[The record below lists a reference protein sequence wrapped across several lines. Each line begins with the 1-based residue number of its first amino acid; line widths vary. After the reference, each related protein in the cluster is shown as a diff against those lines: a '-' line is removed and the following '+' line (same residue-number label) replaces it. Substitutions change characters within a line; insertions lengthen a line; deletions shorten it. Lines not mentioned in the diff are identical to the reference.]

1 MPVSTP
7 FAPRLWLPDDAKQTL
22 SGMRPGEIAAILTL
36 LRTVSEAEIMPKWR
50 HLTASDVRT
59 KSGPQDPV
67 TVADEAAER
76 ALAAGLKSLFPDDAI
91 IGEEAVAKDRSL
103 LNCLKQPG
111 RLWVIDPIDGT
122 SNFADGLPL
131 FGVMLALIEQD
142 EILAGFIHDPIGD
155 DTAVATA
162 GNGAW
167 MVSRDGRKRRL
178 HVAQSAP
185 VAEMTG
191 SLSWRFMPQPM
202 RGKIL
207 SRLDRL
213 AGVTDFRCAAH
224 QYRLI
229 ADGRCHVQ
237 LFRRLYPWDHAAGFL
252 LHREAGGYGRQFDGG
267 EYFPSEINGGL
278 LLAPDEASWRALA
291 EVFLQ

>member
-1 MPVSTP
+1 MTP
-7 FAPRLWLPDDAKQTL
+7 A
-22 SGMRPGEIAAILTL
+22 EIGAVLKLVRI
-36 LRTVSEAEIMPKWR
+36 VSEHEIMPKWR
-50 HLTASDVRT
+50 HLTAADVRT

-67 TVADEAAER
+67 TVSDEAAER
-76 ALAAGLKSLFPDDAI
+76 ALAAGLQKLFPGDAV
-91 IGEEAVAKDRSL
+91 IGEEAVAKDRTL
-103 LNCLKQPG
+103 LARLKQPG
-111 RLWVIDPIDGT
+111 RIWVIDPIDGT

-142 EILAGFIHDPIGD
+142 EILAGFIHDPVGD

-167 MVSRDGRKRRL
+167 MIARDGQKRRL
-178 HVAQSAP
+178 HVAAPAP
-185 VAEMTG
+185 VAGMTG

-202 RGKIL
+202 REKIL

-224 QYRLI
+224 QYRLL

-252 LHREAGGYGRQFDGG
+252 LHQEAGGYGRKFDGTA
-267 EYFPSEINGGL
+267 YFPSEIDGGL
-278 LLAPDEASWRALA
+278 LLAPDEASWHALA